1 MRRDLEDGDSSEK
14 DCHPQVKEIPVPRAD
29 KTGSTE
35 REGRLAAWKSGH
47 KDHRKMLIQS
57 LSKIL

>member
-1 MRRDLEDGDSSEK
+1 MRRDLGDGDLSEK
-14 DCHPQVKEIPVPRAD
+14 DCHPQVKEIPVPRAG
-29 KTGSTE
+29 KIGSTE
-35 REGRLAAWKSGH
+35 REDRLAAWKPGH